1 MSENNENI
9 SVSHPVAL
17 LSCALLHIITGA
29 RSAQGAANRRRP
41 LHPRALANKIAAARY
56 LQLIPFGYRVG
67 REVTS
72 CKTRPQPTSMWAAP
86 AFGER
91 FSDFDATNTR
101 AVLMF
106 RAKS

>member
-1 MSENNENI
+1 LKLINVIMSENNENI

-41 LHPRALANKIAAARY
+41 LHPRALANKIAAARCPR
-56 LQLIPFGYRVG
+56 LIPYGYRVG

-72 CKTRPQPTSMWAAP
+72 
-86 AFGER
+86 
-91 FSDFDATNTR
+91 
-101 AVLMF
+101 L
-106 RAKS
+106 